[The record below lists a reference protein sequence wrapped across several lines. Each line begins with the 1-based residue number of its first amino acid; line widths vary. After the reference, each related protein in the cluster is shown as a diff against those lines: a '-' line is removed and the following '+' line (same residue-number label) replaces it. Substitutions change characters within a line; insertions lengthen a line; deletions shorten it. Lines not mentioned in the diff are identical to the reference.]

1 MEIQTYLETNPSI
14 TEAVV
19 AYCINGSQVL
29 LGRRKTSSTDL
40 GINNIAG
47 LGGKL
52 EQNEAYTDA
61 LIRELNEEVGI
72 IPIKYVDMGR
82 VVFLN
87 PHNTKWNLAVQ
98 IYIVN
103 KWEGDPRE
111 SDETEPMWFD
121 IDKIPLDN
129 MFSDNRYW
137 LPQVLTGQKVDGVF
151 MFEEEHGISESRVN
165 FS

>member
-103 KWEGDPRE
+103 KWEGDPR
-111 SDETEPMWFD
+111 
-121 IDKIPLDN
+121 
-129 MFSDNRYW
+129 
-137 LPQVLTGQKVDGVF
+137 
-151 MFEEEHGISESRVN
+151 
-165 FS
+165 